1 MTADNVQNKKPLFII
16 QTPEYTGCN
25 PTSYEI
31 YDETNNPHT
40 ILSLDQTNSNQIIVT
55 CIDPSC
61 ILN

>member
-1 MTADNVQNKKPLFII
+1 M
-16 QTPEYTGCN
+16 TPEYTGCN

-61 ILN
+61 VLNLVTYNFKVKACFN